1 MRKVLLTST
10 ALVALGGASAASAID
25 ISGSYMFDY
34 TINDN
39 GTVNTVGNNNT
50 SMGSDA
56 RINFSG
62 STTSDAGITFGGNY
76 HLSATGDVE
85 DQGLYMSGDFGY
97 IMAGATDGVV
107 DGMDGF
113 MLGSAA
119 PEIGAGT
126 TNSGTA
132 STANAPGLNS
142 GAGMTDTATA
152 EKVGYRS
159 PDINGFQFGVSY
171 TDAGRTSKGD
181 NTQYIL
187 TYDAGFAKVG
197 FGGTTIDAAA
207 GDNADTTQSVMG
219 LGTSLGDFGIQIAR
233 GKDKTRASSGNIT
246 SDISTTD
253 VGLSYGGFEG
263 FSLYYNGVTSEQ
275 DSGTNV
281 GDKLEYN
288 GFGFTYTIADGVSA
302 LFEQGDNQFTDASV
316 AVGTN
321 NDKANYTRLGLSVS
335 F

>member
-10 ALVALGGASAASAID
+10 ALVALGGASVASAID

-39 GTVNTVGNNNT
+39 GTVNTAGNNNT

-62 STTSDAGITFGGNY
+62 STTSDAGITFGGDY
-76 HLSATGDVE
+76 HLSAAGGVE

-97 IMAGATDGVV
+97 IMMGATDGVV

-113 MLGSAA
+113 MLGSAD
-119 PEIGAGT
+119 PEVGAGT
-126 TNSGTA
+126 TNSGTTGPVA
-132 STANAPGLNS
+132 SGLNT

-159 PDINGFQFGVSY
+159 PNINGFQFGVSF

-181 NTQYIL
+181 NTQYML

-197 FGGTTIDAAA
+197 FGATRIDAAA
-207 GDNADTTQSVMG
+207 GTSADVTQSIMG
-219 LGTSLGDFGIQIAR
+219 LGTSLGDFGFKLAR
-233 GKDKTRASSGNIT
+233 GKDKTRGASGGIT
-246 SDISTTD
+246 SDISTND
-253 VGLSYGGFEG
+253 YGISYGGFENI
-263 FSLYYNGVTSEQ
+263 SLYYNGVTSEQ

-281 GDKLEYN
+281 GDKMDYN
-288 GFGFTYTIADGVSA
+288 GVGLTYTIADGVSA
-302 LFEQGDNQFTDASV
+302 LIEQGNSDFSDAST
-316 AVGTN
+316 AAGTN